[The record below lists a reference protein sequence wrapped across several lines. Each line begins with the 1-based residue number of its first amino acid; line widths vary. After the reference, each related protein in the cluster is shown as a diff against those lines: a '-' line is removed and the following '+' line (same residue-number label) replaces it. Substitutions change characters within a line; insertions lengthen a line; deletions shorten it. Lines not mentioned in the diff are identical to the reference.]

1 VSLRRSDEP
10 DYAPSV
16 EYAFVTDTRGNSNA
30 VTWQQPAVIAAIV
43 PCYNEEAAIGTVVRD
58 LKAAVPQMDIYVYDN
73 NSTDQT
79 SEVAAAA
86 GAIVRKELR
95 PGKGNV
101 VRRAFADIDA
111 DIYVMIDG
119 DDTYDAAV
127 LPEMIAALESGPLDQ
142 VLGVRVQDPSMQS
155 AYRPGHERGN
165 RMFNK
170 LVGWLFGEQVSD
182 MLSGYRVFSRR
193 FVKSFPAL
201 SKAFEIETELTIHSM
216 NLRVPQ
222 AEVPVGFK
230 DRPVGSESKLRTYH
244 DGMRIMRLI
253 AQLVQVEKPLQFW
266 GIVSSVCLLLGLGLG
281 IPVVLDFARTGVI
294 DRFPTAFL
302 AAALVIL
309 AALALVVGVIL
320 SGVLRARQEAAR
332 LEYLRWPAPKFRTC

>member
-281 IPVVLDFARTGVI
+281 IPVVLDFARTGVV